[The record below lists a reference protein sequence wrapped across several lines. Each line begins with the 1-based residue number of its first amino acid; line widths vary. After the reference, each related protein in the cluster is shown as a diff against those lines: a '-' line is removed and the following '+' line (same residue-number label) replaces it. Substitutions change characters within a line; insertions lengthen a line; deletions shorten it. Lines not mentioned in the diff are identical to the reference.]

1 MRSSL
6 RLRRLLSASL
16 LARFALLSALLV
28 LVLGLAL
35 AKYLR
40 QQARESALH
49 QARGAAV
56 LIAQLGVQPQLRPA
70 DFRNGLSQ
78 ARLALLRSTLGT
90 GLLGKNVVSLQ
101 IWSRGGQVIYAD
113 DPRLVGKRLEASA
126 GLRAALSGQ
135 TNSEVSRSSASA
147 FAKQRSAEE
156 RVLEVNAP
164 LSFTGEN
171 RPSGA
176 FRIELPYEP
185 IARQIGRDTRD
196 VYLLLGAGLG
206 LLYAG
211 LFRMMAATSR
221 KLRRQVAQNEHQA
234 LHDCLTGLPNRTLF
248 HDRTG
253 QALLAARRS
262 GEKGALMLM
271 DLDRFKEVND
281 SLGHPCG
288 DRLLTM
294 VAERLQGVV
303 RESDTVARLGGDEFA
318 ILLRGI
324 ASSDAALETAQRLLL
339 TFEEPFGLD
348 GLSLKVAASLG
359 IAFFPD
365 DGDEVD
371 ALVQRADAAMYRAK
385 AMQSG
390 LELYAA
396 EEDGRTPDQLMLV
409 SELHQAL
416 ERREFVLHFQPK
428 VDLRTGEMRSVEAL
442 VRWQHPERGML
453 SPAEFIPLA
462 EQTGLMKRL
471 TLYVL
476 DAALRQR
483 RSWADEGIDVA
494 IAVNLGTRNLLDSQ
508 FPGDIA
514 RLLKKRGVPPQA
526 LELEISENA
535 AMVDPQRFLSTC
547 GQLRAL
553 GTRLSIDDFGTGYS
567 SLAQIRRLPVD
578 EIKIDRSF
586 VLGMESNESDAIIV
600 RSTIE
605 LGRDL
610 GLDVVA
616 EGIETKEASD
626 RLREMGCELA
636 QGYYFSRPVPAAE
649 LGPWL
654 ARARPSAV
662 AKIVRLAG

>member
-1 MRSSL
+1 
-6 RLRRLLSASL
+6 
-16 LARFALLSALLV
+16 LARFALLSALLI
-28 LVLGLAL
+28 LILGLAL
-35 AKYLR
+35 GQYLER
-40 QQARESALH
+40 QARESALR
-49 QARGAAV
+49 QARSAAV
-56 LIAQLGVQPQLRPA
+56 LIAQLGVEPQLRPA
-70 DFRNGLSQ
+70 DFYQGLSQ
-78 ARLALLRSTLGT
+78 ARLALLSSTLGT
-90 GLLGKNVVSLQ
+90 GLLGKTVVSLQ
-101 IWSRGGQVIYAD
+101 IWGREGRVVYAD
-113 DPRLVGKRLEASA
+113 DPGLVGKRLQTSA

-135 TNSEVSRSSASA
+135 TNSEVSRGSASV
-147 FAKQRSAEE
+147 FAKQGSAGV
-156 RVLEVNAP
+156 RVLAVNAP
-164 LSFTGEN
+164 LRFAGES
-171 RPSGA
+171 RPIGV
-176 FRIELPYEP
+176 FHIELPYQP
-185 IARQIGRDTRD
+185 IARQIGHDTRN
-196 VYLLLGAGLG
+196 VYLLLAAGLG

-211 LFRMMAATSR
+211 LFRMMVATSR
-221 KLRRQVAQNEHQA
+221 KLRRQAALNEYQA
-234 LHDCLTGLPNRTLF
+234 LHDGLTGLPNRMLF

-253 QALLAARRS
+253 QAVLASRRS

-288 DRLLTM
+288 DQLLTM
-294 VAERLQGVV
+294 VAERLQGGV

-318 ILLRGI
+318 ILLPGGV
-324 ASSDAALETAQRLLL
+324 SSEGALEIAQRLLL
-339 TFEEPFGLD
+339 TFEEPFGLH
-348 GLSLKVAASLG
+348 GLSLKIAASLG
-359 IAFFPD
+359 IVFFPD

-396 EEDGRTPDQLMLV
+396 GEDGHTPDELRLV

-442 VRWQHPERGML
+442 VRWQHPERGLL
-453 SPAEFIPLA
+453 SPAAFIPLA
-462 EQTGLMKRL
+462 EHTGLMKRL

-476 DAALRQR
+476 DAALKQNRA
-483 RSWADEGIDVA
+483 WADNGIDVA
-494 IAVNLGTRNLLDSQ
+494 IAVNLGTRNLVDSQ
-508 FPGDIA
+508 FAGDLA
-514 RLLKKRGVPPQA
+514 LLLEKWHVVPKA

-535 AMVDPQRFLSTC
+535 AMVDPHRFLATC
-547 GQLRAL
+547 ARLRAL
-553 GTRLSIDDFGTGYS
+553 GTRLSLDDFGTGYS

-586 VLGMESNESDAIIV
+586 VLGMLRNESDAIIV

-616 EGIETKEASD
+616 EGVETKEASD
-626 RLREMGCELA
+626 RLQEMGCELA
-636 QGYYFSRPVPAAE
+636 QGYYFSRPMPAAD

-654 ARARPSAV
+654 DRAQPPIG
-662 AKIVRLAG
+662 AKIVRLVG